1 MKLGASARVR
11 VEKKKKRIN
20 AENAEDAEFTE
31 KRITGLKTR
40 HYTSEMT
47 GDGRPRKAVPTEED
61 RQRGVQGYGFLGL
74 GGSNCMVRTMPSPSL
89 TKST

>member
-31 KRITGLKTR
+31 KRRTGLKTR
-40 HYTSEMT
+40 HYTSE
-47 GDGRPRKAVPTEED
+47 GDGRPRKAVPTGED